1 MVVEVVEVVL
11 VQCNIAD
18 NQFQQKSEVPYT
30 FTPKN
35 RYTYLFNVAQSNLV
49 FLKTNNTEFDEIIIS
64 LRIKT
69 VDR

>member
-1 MVVEVVEVVL
+1 MDISYSYKRMKQWIYLVVEVVEVVL

-35 RYTYLFNVAQSNLV
+35 C
-49 FLKTNNTEFDEIIIS
+49 
-64 LRIKT
+64 
-69 VDR
+69 